1 MYKMDNRVYSK
12 VIYVTSNKRIAEN
25 ISEAAAQIGFDRYDV
40 VPMINENGIVK
51 KSMSHWE
58 I

>member
-1 MYKMDNRVYSK
+1 M
-12 VIYVTSNKRIAEN
+12 IYVTSNKRIAEN